1 MPGQKSVV
9 TLSLSNLRTNTV
21 KNILIHPSGKNI
33 VIIPQDIVID
43 HLDPGQTVNLN
54 FNLTP
59 SAPTAVDFLA
69 SYLNGPNTHNVTL
82 TLPIAFAVDK
92 TQADPVMSN
101 IVAAAEGGNIK
112 ITGDITNSGLQD
124 ANSVTVTAGA
134 PAVPVDPYKIYAVGL
149 LKPDDF
155 SSFEIT
161 VSSDSPDQVPIIA
174 SFKDQDGNVYTRN
187 VIADISAA
195 KNPKSSN
202 TGSLIPWVVVGIIAI
217 VVGLVIGY
225 QYWKARKH

>member
-1 MPGQKSVV
+1 M
-9 TLSLSNLRTNTV
+9 
-21 KNILIHPSGKNI
+21 
-33 VIIPQDIVID
+33 
-43 HLDPGQTVNLN
+43 NLN

-101 IVAAAEGGNIK
+101 IVAAEEGGNIK
-112 ITGDITNSGLQD
+112 ITGDVTNSGLQD

-155 SSFEIT
+155 SSWR
-161 VSSDSPDQVPIIA
+161 S
-174 SFKDQDGNVYTRN
+174 R
-187 VIADISAA
+187 
-195 KNPKSSN
+195 
-202 TGSLIPWVVVGIIAI
+202 
-217 VVGLVIGY
+217 
-225 QYWKARKH
+225 